1 MRKTRSKSECLARA
15 ALSRRPGLPRPRGGL
30 RDVTPEVTGETRP
43 VEELR
48 KRPMLLLVSPPP
60 SPLPGVGLAPLG
72 HSETDFAGA
81 GDAESLALASAS
93 STAALSGSSSLDSS
107 RKVRSVSA

>member
-81 GDAESLALASAS
+81 GDAESFKD
-93 STAALSGSSSLDSS
+93 SSLGL
-107 RKVRSVSA
+107 